1 MLSKKDYWG
10 NLDDFFNYTLDL
22 IEMLDLKRNWRG
34 VDPKKK
40 LLSELDEIKKIINEQ
55 IDFNEKGGI
64 FFNKRYGS
72 KDSNQ
77 ISDTNIP
84 TLLIEQEVLVD
95 KAETDLANKNKVEE
109 YLEINDSDK
118 LEKLLLQDI
127 AIVNDEIQIDS
138 ERNNK
143 IEQEDFGKDI
153 KAEQLESQNN
163 NIKALNPSFEEKV
176 DNLIGDISLNDQLHT
191 TEVQD
196 EKNESITEL
205 SNSPSTELEK
215 INVELVNNEINNIN
229 NKEQEALAGE
239 TNEQQTQKY
248 SNQMISNIDIK
259 KSKNKSVSKIVPP
272 KVTFSIANGKI
283 KEFYKEKI
291 TIKENIEIEIE
302 ILYESINFSE
312 NNLGLSVEDSFIVGV
327 PQKTGSSVINF
338 NYKYQDNIYKASANL
353 VIVADPKDLWE
364 VNEPAEDS
372 LFPKDHEFYKT
383 IKFNNNQNYK
393 IIAASRRGRSHEHNG
408 SFRDDH
414 FEYKI
419 LEHDPSLVIL
429 SVADGAGS
437 AKYSR
442 EGSRL
447 ATEQSINFLS
457 HKLAAI
463 QAFQDLEKY
472 VFEEPHT
479 SEINKSIVENWNTAS
494 IQLFREATDYAME
507 KIRQKVEN
515 TQSSFRDFATTLQI
529 VIVKHVQDKRFISS
543 FWVGDGAVAVY
554 NQEKIRLL
562 GQTDGGEYVGQT
574 VFLSPNLEPF
584 HQYVSITIA
593 SAQDW
598 LFLMSDGISD
608 PYFETDSELSSL
620 DNWTQ
625 FYNEYKEVLNNDID
639 GSDLN
644 EKIHFF
650 KKGHHDDRTL
660 LVLLPDNEPNLS
672 LTVESFTDV

>member
-10 NLDDFFNYTLDL
+10 NLDNFFSHTIDL
-22 IEMLDLKRNWRG
+22 IEMLDLKKNWIG

-64 FFNKRYGS
+64 FFNKRYSS

-77 ISDTNIP
+77 ISDTNTP
-84 TLLIEQEVLVD
+84 TILIGQEVLAD
-95 KAETDLANKNKVEE
+95 KEETDLANKKKVEE
-109 YLEINDSDK
+109 HLEINDSDQ
-118 LEKLLLQDI
+118 LLLQDI
-127 AIVNDEIQIDS
+127 VIVSDAIQIDLVK
-138 ERNNK
+138 NNK
-143 IEQEDFGKDI
+143 IEQEGFGKDI
-153 KAEQLESQNN
+153 NEEQPESQNN
-163 NIKALNPSFEEKV
+163 NVEALSPSFEEKS
-176 DNLIGDISLNDQLHT
+176 DNLTDNISPSIQFYTPEAQKN
-191 TEVQD
+191 
-196 EKNESITEL
+196 KNESIIQL
-205 SNSPSTELEK
+205 SNAQSNELEK
-215 INVELVNNEINNIN
+215 INAEFVNNEININ
-229 NKEQEALAGE
+229 NKDQEVLAGE
-239 TNEQQTQKY
+239 TNEQKTQKS
-248 SNQMISNIDIK
+248 SNQIISNIDIK
-259 KSKNKSVSKIVPP
+259 KSKNKSASKIVPP
-272 KVTFSIANGKI
+272 KVTFSIPNGKI

-291 TIKENIEIEIE
+291 TIKENIEIEI
-302 ILYESINFSE
+302 LYESITFSE
-312 NNLGLSVEDSFIVGV
+312 NNLGISVEDSFIVGL
-327 PQKTGSSVINF
+327 PQKIGSSVINF
-338 NYKYQDNIYKASANL
+338 NYKHQDNVYKASANL
-353 VIVADPKDLWE
+353 IIVADPKDLWE
-364 VNEPAEDS
+364 INEPATAS
-372 LFPKDHEFYKT
+372 LFPKEHGFYKT
-383 IKFNNNQNYK
+383 TKFNNNQDYK

-419 LEHDPSLVIL
+419 LEHDPSLVLL

-447 ATEQSINFLS
+447 AAEQSINFLS
-457 HKLAAI
+457 HKLVAI

-472 VFEEPHT
+472 VFDEPHT
-479 SEINKSIVENWNTAS
+479 SEINKSIVENWNTAA
-494 IQLFREATDYAME
+494 IQLFREATDHAME

-562 GQTDGGEYVGQT
+562 GQTDGGDYVGQT

-620 DNWTQ
+620 DSWTQ
-625 FYNEYKEVLNNDID
+625 FYNEYKEVLNSDID

-660 LVLLPDNEPNLS
+660 LVLLPHNEPNLS

>member
-312 NNLGLSVEDSFIVGV
+312 NNFGLSVEDSFIVGV

-562 GQTDGGEYVGQT
+562 GQTDGGDYVGQT

>member
-10 NLDDFFNYTLDL
+10 NLDDFFNHTVDL

-55 IDFNEKGGI
+55 IDFNEKGSI

-77 ISDTNIP
+77 MSDTNIP

-109 YLEINDSDK
+109 YLEINHS
-118 LEKLLLQDI
+118 EKLLLQD
-127 AIVNDEIQIDS
+127 IVNDEIQIDS

-153 KAEQLESQNN
+153 KVEQLESQNN
-163 NIKALNPSFEEKV
+163 NIEDLNPSFEEKV
-176 DNLIGDISLNDQLHT
+176 DNLIGDISPNDQLHT

-196 EKNESITEL
+196 KKNESITEL
-205 SNSPSTELEK
+205 SNSQSTELEK
-215 INVELVNNEINNIN
+215 INAELVNNEINNIN
-229 NKEQEALAGE
+229 NKEQEALAVK

-259 KSKNKSVSKIVPP
+259 ESKNKSVPKIVPP

-291 TIKENIEIEIE
+291 TIKENIEIE

-338 NYKYQDNIYKASANL
+338 NYKYQDNIYKACANL

-447 ATEQSINFLS
+447 ASEQSINFLN

-562 GQTDGGEYVGQT
+562 GQTDGGDYVGQT

-593 SAQDW
+593 SVHDW

-639 GSDLN
+639 GSELN

-660 LVLLPDNEPNLS
+660 LVLLPHNEPNLS
-672 LTVESFTDV
+672 LTDESFTDV

>member
-312 NNLGLSVEDSFIVGV
+312 NNFGLSVEDSFIVGV

-562 GQTDGGEYVGQT
+562 GQTDGGDYVGQT

-660 LVLLPDNEPNLS
+660 LVLLPHNEPNLS

>member
-10 NLDDFFNYTLDL
+10 NLDDFFSHTIDL
-22 IEMLDLKRNWRG
+22 IEMLDLKKKWIG

-77 ISDTNIP
+77 IDNKNIP
-84 TLLIEQEVLVD
+84 TLLIEQEVLAD
-95 KAETDLANKNKVEE
+95 KEVTNLENKKKVEE
-109 YLEINDSDK
+109 HLEKNDSDK
-118 LEKLLLQDI
+118 LLLHDI
-127 AIVNDEIQIDS
+127 VIVNDEIQIDL
-138 ERNNK
+138 EKNNK
-143 IEQEDFGKDI
+143 IKKENFGKDI
-153 KAEQLESQNN
+153 KVGQPESPNN
-163 NIKALNPSFEEKV
+163 NIEALNPFFEEEIDSLTDNAIQSIQLDNTEFEEK
-176 DNLIGDISLNDQLHT
+176 
-191 TEVQD
+191 
-196 EKNESITEL
+196 KNESITQL
-205 SNSPSTELEK
+205 SNSPSIELEK
-215 INVELVNNEINNIN
+215 INAELVNDEINNIN
-229 NKEQEALAGE
+229 NKDQDVLVGE
-239 TNEQQTQKY
+239 TDEQQTQKY
-248 SNQMISNIDIK
+248 SNKMISNIDIK
-259 KSKNKSVSKIVPP
+259 KSKNKSASKIMPP
-272 KVTFSIANGKI
+272 KVTFSIPNGKI

-291 TIKENIEIEIE
+291 TIKENIEIEI
-302 ILYESINFSE
+302 LYESITFSE
-312 NNLGLSVEDSFIVGV
+312 NNLGISVEDSFIVGV
-327 PQKTGSSVINF
+327 SQKIGSSIINF
-338 NYKYQDNIYKASANL
+338 NYKHQDNVYKASANL

-364 VNEPAEDS
+364 INEPATDS
-372 LFPKDHEFYKT
+372 LFPKEHEFYKT
-383 IKFNNNQNYK
+383 TKFNNNQDYK

-419 LEHDPSLVIL
+419 LEHDPSLVLL

-447 ATEQSINFLS
+447 AAEQSINFLS
-457 HKLAAI
+457 HKLVAI

-472 VFEEPHT
+472 VFDEPHT
-479 SEINKSIVENWNTAS
+479 SEINKSIVENWNTAA
-494 IQLFREATDYAME
+494 IQLFREATDHAME

-529 VIVKHVQDKRFISS
+529 VIIKHVQDKRFISS

-562 GQTDGGEYVGQT
+562 GQTDGGDYVGQT

-608 PYFETDSELSSL
+608 PYFETDSELSGL

-625 FYNEYKEVLNNDID
+625 FYNEYKEVLNTDID

-660 LVLLPDNEPNLS
+660 LVLLPHNEPNLS

>member
-10 NLDDFFNYTLDL
+10 NLDDFFSHTIDL
-22 IEMLDLKRNWRG
+22 IEMLDLKKNWIG

-72 KDSNQ
+72 KDYNQ
-77 ISDTNIP
+77 IDNKNIP
-84 TLLIEQEVLVD
+84 TLLIEQEVLAD
-95 KAETDLANKNKVEE
+95 KEVTNLENKKKVEE
-109 YLEINDSDK
+109 HLEKNDSDK
-118 LEKLLLQDI
+118 LLLHDI
-127 AIVNDEIQIDS
+127 VIVNDEIQIDL
-138 ERNNK
+138 EKNNK
-143 IEQEDFGKDI
+143 IKKENFGKDI
-153 KAEQLESQNN
+153 KVGQPESPNN
-163 NIKALNPSFEEKV
+163 NIEALNPFFEEEIDSLT
-176 DNLIGDISLNDQLHT
+176 DNAIQSIQLDN
-191 TEVQD
+191 TEFQ
-196 EKNESITEL
+196 EKKNESITQL
-205 SNSPSTELEK
+205 SNSPSIELEK
-215 INVELVNNEINNIN
+215 INAELVNDEINNIN
-229 NKEQEALAGE
+229 NKDQDVLVGE
-239 TNEQQTQKY
+239 TDEQQTQKY
-248 SNQMISNIDIK
+248 NNKMISNIDIK
-259 KSKNKSVSKIVPP
+259 KSKNKSASKIMPP
-272 KVTFSIANGKI
+272 KVTFSIPNGKI

-291 TIKENIEIEIE
+291 TIKENIEIEI
-302 ILYESINFSE
+302 LYESITFSE
-312 NNLGLSVEDSFIVGV
+312 NNLGISVEDSFIVGV
-327 PQKTGSSVINF
+327 PQKIGSSVINF
-338 NYKYQDNIYKASANL
+338 NYKHQDNVYKASANL

-364 VNEPAEDS
+364 INEPATDS
-372 LFPKDHEFYKT
+372 LFPKEHEFYKT
-383 IKFNNNQNYK
+383 TKFNNNQDYK

-419 LEHDPSLVIL
+419 LEHDPSLVLL

-447 ATEQSINFLS
+447 AAEQSINFLS
-457 HKLAAI
+457 HKLVAI

-472 VFEEPHT
+472 VFDEPHT
-479 SEINKSIVENWNTAS
+479 SEINKSIVENWNTAA
-494 IQLFREATDYAME
+494 IQLFREATDHAME

-529 VIVKHVQDKRFISS
+529 VIIKHVQDKRFISS

-562 GQTDGGEYVGQT
+562 GQTDGGDYVGQT

-608 PYFETDSELSSL
+608 PYFETDSELSGL

-625 FYNEYKEVLNNDID
+625 FYNEYKEVLNTDID

-660 LVLLPDNEPNLS
+660 LVLLPHNEPNLS

>member
-10 NLDDFFNYTLDL
+10 NLDDFFNHTVDL

-34 VDPKKK
+34 VNPKKK

-64 FFNKRYGS
+64 FFNKRDGS

-77 ISDTNIP
+77 IGDTNIP

-95 KAETDLANKNKVEE
+95 KAETDLANKNRAEE
-109 YLEINDSDK
+109 YLKINDSDK
-118 LEKLLLQDI
+118 LEKLLSQDI
-127 AIVNDEIQIDS
+127 VIVNDEIQIDS

-143 IEQEDFGKDI
+143 IDQEDFGKDI
-153 KAEQLESQNN
+153 KAERLESQKN
-163 NIKALNPSFEEKV
+163 NIEALNSSFEEKV
-176 DNLIGDISLNDQLHT
+176 DNLIADISPNDQVHT

-196 EKNESITEL
+196 KKNKSMTEVC
-205 SNSPSTELEK
+205 NSKSTELD
-215 INVELVNNEINNIN
+215 NVNAELVNNEINNIN
-229 NKEQEALAGE
+229 NKEQEALVGE
-239 TNEQQTQKY
+239 TNEQQTHKY

-291 TIKENIEIEIE
+291 TIKENIEIEI
-302 ILYESINFSE
+302 LYESINFSE
-312 NNLGLSVEDSFIVGV
+312 NNLGLSVEDNFIVGI

-338 NYKYQDNIYKASANL
+338 NYKYQDNIYKVSVNL

-372 LFPKDHEFYKT
+372 LFPKEHEFYKT

-457 HKLAAI
+457 HKLAEI

-472 VFEEPHT
+472 VFEESHT

-507 KIRQKVEN
+507 KIRQKIEN

-529 VIVKHVQDKRFISS
+529 VIVKHVQDKRFVSS

-554 NQEKIRLL
+554 NQEKVRLL
-562 GQTDGGEYVGQT
+562 GQTDGGDYVGQT

-593 SAQDW
+593 SVHDW

-639 GSDLN
+639 GAELN

-660 LVLLPDNEPNLS
+660 LVLLPHNEPNLS
-672 LTVESFTDV
+672 FTDESFTDV

>member
-10 NLDDFFNYTLDL
+10 NLDDFFNHTVDL

-34 VDPKKK
+34 VNPKKK

-55 IDFNEKGGI
+55 IDFNEKGGN
-64 FFNKRYGS
+64 FFNKRDGS

-77 ISDTNIP
+77 IGDTNIP

-95 KAETDLANKNKVEE
+95 KAETDLANKNRAEE
-109 YLEINDSDK
+109 YLKINDSDK
-118 LEKLLLQDI
+118 LEKLLSQDI
-127 AIVNDEIQIDS
+127 VIVNDEIQIDS

-143 IEQEDFGKDI
+143 IDQEYFGKDI
-153 KAEQLESQNN
+153 KAERLESQKN
-163 NIKALNPSFEEKV
+163 NIEALNSSFEEKV
-176 DNLIGDISLNDQLHT
+176 DNLIADISPNDQVHT

-196 EKNESITEL
+196 KKNKSMTEVC
-205 SNSPSTELEK
+205 NSKSTELDN
-215 INVELVNNEINNIN
+215 INAELVNNEINNIN
-229 NKEQEALAGE
+229 NKEQEALVGE
-239 TNEQQTQKY
+239 TNEQQTHKY

-291 TIKENIEIEIE
+291 TIKENIEIEI
-302 ILYESINFSE
+302 LYESINFSE
-312 NNLGLSVEDSFIVGV
+312 NNLGLSVEDNFIVGI

-338 NYKYQDNIYKASANL
+338 NYKYQDNIYKVSVNL

-372 LFPKDHEFYKT
+372 LFPKEHEFYKT

-457 HKLAAI
+457 HKLAEI

-472 VFEEPHT
+472 VFEESHT

-507 KIRQKVEN
+507 KIRQKIEN

-529 VIVKHVQDKRFISS
+529 VIVKHVQDKRFVSS

-554 NQEKIRLL
+554 NQEKVRLL
-562 GQTDGGEYVGQT
+562 GQTDGGDYVGQT

-593 SAQDW
+593 SVHDW

-639 GSDLN
+639 GAELN

-660 LVLLPDNEPNLS
+660 LVLLPHNEPNLS
-672 LTVESFTDV
+672 LTDESFTDV

>member
-1 MLSKKDYWG
+1 MLSKKDYWE
-10 NLDDFFNYTLDL
+10 NLDDFFSHTIDL
-22 IEMLDLKRNWRG
+22 IEMLDLKKNWIG

-77 ISDTNIP
+77 LNDTNIP
-84 TLLIEQEVLVD
+84 SLSIEQEVLAD
-95 KAETDLANKNKVEE
+95 KQETDLANKKKVKEH
-109 YLEINDSDK
+109 LEINDSDQ
-118 LEKLLLQDI
+118 LEPLLLQDI
-127 AIVNDEIQIDS
+127 VIVKDAIQIDL
-138 ERNNK
+138 EENNK
-143 IEQEDFGKDI
+143 IEQENFGKDI
-153 KAEQLESQNN
+153 KEGQPESQNN
-163 NIKALNPSFEEKV
+163 NIEALNHSFEEKT
-176 DNLIGDISLNDQLHT
+176 DNPTGNISPSVQLYT
-191 TEVQD
+191 PEVQ
-196 EKNESITEL
+196 EKKNESITQTFNSQLIEL
-205 SNSPSTELEK
+205 GK
-215 INVELVNNEINNIN
+215 INAELLNNEINNIN
-229 NKEQEALAGE
+229 NKDQDVLVGE
-239 TNEQQTQKY
+239 TNEQQAQKY
-248 SNQMISNIDIK
+248 SNQIISNIDIK
-259 KSKNKSVSKIVPP
+259 KSNNKSVSKIVPP
-272 KVTFSIANGKI
+272 KMTFSIANGKI
-283 KEFYKEKI
+283 KESYKEKI
-291 TIKENIEIEIE
+291 TIKENIEIE

-312 NNLGLSVEDSFIVGV
+312 NNIGLSVEDSFIVGV
-327 PQKTGSSVINF
+327 PQKMGSFVINF
-338 NYKYQDNIYKASANL
+338 NYKYQDNVYKASVNL

-372 LFPKDHEFYKT
+372 LFPKEHEFYKT

-457 HKLAAI
+457 HKLASI

-472 VFEEPHT
+472 VFEESHT
-479 SEINKSIVENWNTAS
+479 SEINKSIVANWNTAS

-608 PYFETDSELSSL
+608 PYFETDTELSSL
-620 DNWTQ
+620 DNWTK
-625 FYNEYKEVLNNDID
+625 FYNDYKEVLNSDID
-639 GSDLN
+639 GSHLN

-660 LVLLPDNEPNLS
+660 LVLLPHNEPNLS

>member
-10 NLDDFFNYTLDL
+10 NLDNFFSHTIDL
-22 IEMLDLKRNWRG
+22 IEMLDLKKNWIG

-312 NNLGLSVEDSFIVGV
+312 NNFGLSVEDSFIVGV

-620 DNWTQ
+620 DSWTQ
-625 FYNEYKEVLNNDID
+625 FYNEYKEVLNSDID

-660 LVLLPDNEPNLS
+660 LVLLPHNEPNLS

>member
-338 NYKYQDNIYKASANL
+338 NYKYQDNIYKACANL

-562 GQTDGGEYVGQT
+562 GQTDGGDYVGQT

>member
-10 NLDDFFNYTLDL
+10 NLDDFFSHTVDL
-22 IEMLDLKRNWRG
+22 IEMLDLKKNWIG

-64 FFNKRYGS
+64 FFNKKYGS

-77 ISDTNIP
+77 INDTNIL
-84 TLLIEQEVLVD
+84 TLLIEQEVLAD
-95 KAETDLANKNKVEE
+95 KEETDLANKKKVKEH
-109 YLEINDSDK
+109 LEINDSDQ
-118 LEKLLLQDI
+118 LEQLLLQDI
-127 AIVNDEIQIDS
+127 VIVNDAIQIDL
-138 ERNNK
+138 EKNNK
-143 IEQEDFGKDI
+143 IEQENFGKDI
-153 KAEQLESQNN
+153 KEGQPESQNN
-163 NIKALNPSFEEKV
+163 NIEALNHSFEEKT
-176 DNLIGDISLNDQLHT
+176 DNLTGNISPSVQLYT
-191 TEVQD
+191 PEVQ
-196 EKNESITEL
+196 EKKNESITQIFNSQSIEL
-205 SNSPSTELEK
+205 GK
-215 INVELVNNEINNIN
+215 INAELVNNEINNIN
-229 NKEQEALAGE
+229 NIDQDVLAGE

-259 KSKNKSVSKIVPP
+259 KSKNKSASKIVPP
-272 KVTFSIANGKI
+272 KVTFSIPNGKI

-291 TIKENIEIEIE
+291 TIKENIEIEIC
-302 ILYESINFSE
+302 YESINFSE

-338 NYKYQDNIYKASANL
+338 NYKHQDNIYKASANL
-353 VIVADPKDLWE
+353 VIVADPRDLWE

-372 LFPKDHEFYKT
+372 LFPKEHEFYKT
-383 IKFNNNQNYK
+383 TKFNNNQSYK

-447 ATEQSINFLS
+447 AAEQSINFLS
-457 HKLAAI
+457 HKLVAI

-472 VFEEPHT
+472 VFDEPHT
-479 SEINKSIVENWNTAS
+479 AEINKSIVENWNTAA
-494 IQLFREATDYAME
+494 IQLFREATDHAME

-562 GQTDGGEYVGQT
+562 GQTDGGDYVGQT

-620 DNWTQ
+620 DSWTQ
-625 FYNEYKEVLNNDID
+625 FYNEYKEVLNSDID

-660 LVLLPDNEPNLS
+660 LVLLPHNEPNLS

>member
-10 NLDDFFNYTLDL
+10 NLDDFFSHTIDL
-22 IEMLDLKRNWRG
+22 IEMLDLKKNWIG

-40 LLSELDEIKKIINEQ
+40 LLSELNEIKKIINEQ

-77 ISDTNIP
+77 IINTNMP
-84 TLLIEQEVLVD
+84 TLLIEQEVLTD
-95 KAETDLANKNKVEE
+95 KEETNLENKKKVEE
-109 YLEINDSDK
+109 HLEINDSDK
-118 LEKLLLQDI
+118 LLLQD
-127 AIVNDEIQIDS
+127 IVNDEIQIDL

-143 IEQEDFGKDI
+143 IEQENFGKDI
-153 KAEQLESQNN
+153 KVGQPEPQKN
-163 NIKALNPSFEEKV
+163 NIEALNLSFEEKT
-176 DNLIGDISLNDQLHT
+176 DNLTGNISPNIQLHT
-191 TEVQD
+191 TEVL
-196 EKNESITEL
+196 EKKNELITQL
-205 SNSPSTELEK
+205 SNSHSTELEK
-215 INVELVNNEINNIN
+215 INAELVNDEINNIN
-229 NKEQEALAGE
+229 NKDQDMLASE

-248 SNQMISNIDIK
+248 SNKMISNIDIK
-259 KSKNKSVSKIVPP
+259 KSKNKSASKIVAP
-272 KVTFSIANGKI
+272 KVTFSIPNGKI

-291 TIKENIEIEIE
+291 TIKENIEIEI
-302 ILYESINFSE
+302 LYESITFLE
-312 NNLGLSVEDSFIVGV
+312 NNLGISVEDSFIVGV
-327 PQKTGSSVINF
+327 PQKIGSSVINF
-338 NYKYQDNIYKASANL
+338 HYKHQDNVYKASANL

-364 VNEPAEDS
+364 INEPATDL
-372 LFPKDHEFYKT
+372 LFPKEHEFYKT
-383 IKFNNNQNYK
+383 TKFNNNQDYK

-419 LEHDPSLVIL
+419 LEHDPSLILL

-447 ATEQSINFLS
+447 AAEQSINFLS
-457 HKLAAI
+457 HKLVAI

-472 VFEEPHT
+472 IFDEPHT
-479 SEINKSIVENWNTAS
+479 SEINKSIVENWNTAA
-494 IQLFREATDYAME
+494 IQLFREATDHAME

-562 GQTDGGEYVGQT
+562 GQTDGGDYVGQT

-625 FYNEYKEVLNNDID
+625 FYNEYKEVLNSDID

-660 LVLLPDNEPNLS
+660 LVLLPHNEPNLS

>member
-259 KSKNKSVSKIVPP
+259 ESKNKSVSKIVPP

-562 GQTDGGEYVGQT
+562 GQTDGGDYVGQT

>member
-1 MLSKKDYWG
+1 MLSKKDYWE
-10 NLDDFFNYTLDL
+10 NLDDFFSHTIDL
-22 IEMLDLKRNWRG
+22 IEMLDLKKNWIG

-77 ISDTNIP
+77 LNDTNIP
-84 TLLIEQEVLVD
+84 SLSIEQEVLAD
-95 KAETDLANKNKVEE
+95 KQETDLANKKKVKEH
-109 YLEINDSDK
+109 LEINDSDQ
-118 LEKLLLQDI
+118 LEPLLLQDI
-127 AIVNDEIQIDS
+127 VIVKDAIQIDL
-138 ERNNK
+138 EENNK
-143 IEQEDFGKDI
+143 IEQENFGKDI
-153 KAEQLESQNN
+153 KEGQPESQNN
-163 NIKALNPSFEEKV
+163 NIEALNHSFEEKT
-176 DNLIGDISLNDQLHT
+176 DNPTGNISPSVQLNT
-191 TEVQD
+191 PEVQ
-196 EKNESITEL
+196 EKKNESITQTFNSQLIEL
-205 SNSPSTELEK
+205 GK
-215 INVELVNNEINNIN
+215 INAELLNNEINNIN
-229 NKEQEALAGE
+229 NKDQDVLVGE
-239 TNEQQTQKY
+239 TNEQQAQKY
-248 SNQMISNIDIK
+248 SNQIISNIDIK
-259 KSKNKSVSKIVPP
+259 KSNNKSVSKIVPP
-272 KVTFSIANGKI
+272 KMTFSIANGKI
-283 KEFYKEKI
+283 KESYKEKI
-291 TIKENIEIEIE
+291 TIKENIEIE

-312 NNLGLSVEDSFIVGV
+312 NNIGLSVEDSFIVGV
-327 PQKTGSSVINF
+327 PQKMGSFVINF
-338 NYKYQDNIYKASANL
+338 NYKYQDNVYKASVNL

-372 LFPKDHEFYKT
+372 LFPKEHEFYKT
-383 IKFNNNQNYK
+383 IKFSNNQNYK

-414 FEYKI
+414 FDYEI

-457 HKLAAI
+457 HKLASI

-472 VFEEPHT
+472 VFEESHT
-479 SEINKSIVENWNTAS
+479 SEINKSIVANWNTAS

-608 PYFETDSELSSL
+608 PYFETDTELSSL
-620 DNWTQ
+620 DNWTK
-625 FYNEYKEVLNNDID
+625 FYNDYKEVLNSDID
-639 GSDLN
+639 GSHLN

-660 LVLLPDNEPNLS
+660 LVLLPHNEPNLS

>member
-312 NNLGLSVEDSFIVGV
+312 NNFGLSVEDSFIVGV

-562 GQTDGGEYVGQT
+562 GQTDGGDYVGQT

-608 PYFETDSELSSL
+608 PYFVTDSELSSL

>member
-562 GQTDGGEYVGQT
+562 GQTDGGDYVGQT

>member
-10 NLDDFFNYTLDL
+10 NLDDFFSHTIDL
-22 IEMLDLKRNWRG
+22 IEMLDLKKNWIG

-72 KDSNQ
+72 KESNQ
-77 ISDTNIP
+77 INDTNIP
-84 TLLIEQEVLVD
+84 TLLIEQEVLAD
-95 KAETDLANKNKVEE
+95 KQETDLANKKKVKEH
-109 YLEINDSDK
+109 LEINDSDQ
-118 LEKLLLQDI
+118 LEPLLLQDI
-127 AIVNDEIQIDS
+127 VIVKDAIQIDL
-138 ERNNK
+138 EENNK
-143 IEQEDFGKDI
+143 IEQENFGKDI
-153 KAEQLESQNN
+153 KEGQPESQNN
-163 NIKALNPSFEEKV
+163 NIEALNHSFEEKT
-176 DNLIGDISLNDQLHT
+176 DNPTDNISPSVQLYT
-191 TEVQD
+191 PEVQ
-196 EKNESITEL
+196 EKKNESITQTFNSQSIEL
-205 SNSPSTELEK
+205 GK
-215 INVELVNNEINNIN
+215 INAELLNNEINNIN
-229 NKEQEALAGE
+229 NKDQDVLVGE
-239 TNEQQTQKY
+239 TNEQQAQKY
-248 SNQMISNIDIK
+248 SNQIISNIDIK
-259 KSKNKSVSKIVPP
+259 KSNNKSVSKIVPP
-272 KVTFSIANGKI
+272 KMTFSIANGKI
-283 KEFYKEKI
+283 KESYKEKI
-291 TIKENIEIEIE
+291 TIKENTEIE

-312 NNLGLSVEDSFIVGV
+312 NNIGLSVEDSFIVGV
-327 PQKTGSSVINF
+327 PQKMGSFV
-338 NYKYQDNIYKASANL
+338 NYKYQDNVYKASVNL

-372 LFPKDHEFYKT
+372 LFPKEHEFYKT

-414 FEYKI
+414 FDYEI

-457 HKLAAI
+457 YKLASI

-472 VFEEPHT
+472 VFEESHT
-479 SEINKSIVENWNTAS
+479 SEINKSIVANWNTAS

-608 PYFETDSELSSL
+608 PYFETDTELSSL
-620 DNWTQ
+620 DNWTK
-625 FYNEYKEVLNNDID
+625 FYNDYKEVLNSDID
-639 GSDLN
+639 GSHLN

-660 LVLLPDNEPNLS
+660 LVLLPHNEPNLS